1 MNRLSDFAKYK
12 KTSFAAVEAFTT
24 SELDSFLS
32 LFYASLRKQKDGAT
46 LYTKKS
52 MQAIR
57 YGLMRYF
64 LKSKGFNICKDV
76 EFDGSNKTFKAM
88 LVKLKDAG
96 KGWVKRKSR
105 ISTEDMAKI
114 QASKELDM
122 NTPLGLQNKVF
133 VDVMIYFCNR
143 GRENLRSM
151 KPSDFTISRD
161 AEGIKYVIR
170 RDQLTK
176 NNREDDDGSTNGFM
190 YEIPGYDR
198 YPVAS
203 LEKYISK
210 LNPACEV
217 FWQKPK
223 EIAPVSGSWYCN
235 APVGVNTLGD
245 KMKVISTGAK
255 CSKVYTNHC
264 LRATCVSTLDDAG
277 FANRDI
283 MSVSGHHSEH
293 HE

>member
-1 MNRLSDFAKYK
+1 
-12 KTSFAAVEAFTT
+12 
-24 SELDSFLS
+24 
-32 LFYASLRKQKDGAT
+32 
-46 LYTKKS
+46 
-52 MQAIR
+52 
-57 YGLMRYF
+57 
-64 LKSKGFNICKDV
+64 
-76 EFDGSNKTFKAM
+76 
-88 LVKLKDAG
+88 
-96 KGWVKRKSR
+96 
-105 ISTEDMAKI
+105 
-114 QASKELDM
+114 M

-143 GRENLRSM
+143 GRKNLRSM
-151 KPSDFTISRD
+151 KPSDSTISRD
-161 AEGIKYVIR
+161 AEGIKYVTR

-198 YPVAS
+198 CPVAS

-223 EIAPVSGSWYCN
+223 EIAPASGSWYCN

-264 LRATCVSTLDDAG
+264 LRATCVSTLEDAG

-283 MSVSGHHSEH
+283 MSVSGHHGEQSIKHYSTTSDAKKKQMSKVLAAKVVSHGGENIPASLQKPAPASSVAQVVH
-293 HE
+293 KPRPSWT